1 MPNFGRVKRGP
12 TEETG
17 MAWADGIVVAL
28 MKEFDL
34 GLNRLFGDNEIH
46 PKRGH
51 NQGSHYKKEKN
62 PEIGFA

>member
-1 MPNFGRVKRGP
+1 VKRGP
-12 TEETG
+12 AEETG

-46 PKRGH
+46 PKYGH
-51 NQGSHYKKEKN
+51 NQGSCNKKEEN

>member
-46 PKRGH
+46 PKSRHDQSPH
-51 NQGSHYKKEKN
+51 NKKEKN
-62 PEIGFA
+62 LKISFA